1 MQTTSISGDLNRIFL
16 RRACRL
22 YLPNLNNAHEA
33 PANMHA
39 SLVANLE
46 YFGYL
51 LSEDLFKQL
60 TQLPLDALQE
70 LNEACCDALR
80 ARHNWAPVV
89 PPMYPNFPQQVME
102 MADAL
107 LYINA
112 LVHYFTDGKFIP
124 PAIKKPRAAL
134 AEYTNYQKIEL
145 GSLSQ
150 FEELFRP
157 LLDSPVSLD
166 QQAQSDLIWFLRIYL
181 PQNGRNPIDFIEK
194 PINNREIKAV
204 VLKAIYLYSKDNPEY
219 WTQVSDYIVSQ
230 LSTAIDVLRFTAA
243 LSDADISLANRT
255 KYKTFDRKTR
265 HLLLRALE
273 LTPHL
278 AEDLSRYPKRFVR
291 LAEKLHPGEFKD
303 RYPQFFD
310 AITKVRNN
318 KPLERF
324 SSLLESYL
332 ASDIGQALSLLKT
345 RPGEL
350 SRRLDLLLRRSPDQP
365 KSGSDADTDPNTDT
379 GKAEW
384 QQQVLS
390 VYDTVIGEVPTP
402 SLLQMAEHFKHR
414 HKKRACRVF
423 MPKGPISKAFCLKD
437 KLPLFSETLCHN
449 VVQLI
454 EDELK
459 QRFAKLPPLGKCYVS
474 SDLKRFNQPFALRS
488 ASKALYTA
496 ARGSRFD
503 LSTKDTLRLFV
514 FWRNGLYRTDL
525 DLSAIFFQDDLSHY
539 ATIAYYDLKHEFGC
553 HSGDIV
559 DAPQGASEFVD
570 FSIKKCLA
578 KKIRYVVM
586 SVCSYTRQSY
596 CELPECFAGWMARE
610 KPQSGEIYEPRT
622 IENKLDLS
630 ADSKIAVPVIFDLVE
645 RQAIWCDL
653 SLKAVSL
660 NRLAPQQVGEA
671 PLPTSLPTSLPT
683 AGPTPFQ
690 RIRNALIGLAGNN
703 PINNQVG
710 FSMMLNA
717 MVNLK
722 KANLYDLFRLHAEA
736 RGELVSDKAMAD
748 RVFAY
753 EENPRFILD
762 LAAIAAEFM

>member
-22 YLPNLNNAHEA
+22 YLPGARDAHEA
-33 PANMHA
+33 PANLLA
-39 SLVANLE
+39 SLIANLE

-70 LNEACCDALR
+70 LNESCCDALR

-102 MADAL
+102 MSDAL

-112 LVHYFTDGKFIP
+112 LSHYFTDGKFIP

-134 AEYTNYQKIEL
+134 AENTTYQKIEL
-145 GSLSQ
+145 GSLPQ
-150 FEELFRP
+150 FEALFRP
-157 LLDSPVSLD
+157 LVHSSVSLD

-181 PQNGRNPIDFIEK
+181 PHGGRNPIDFIDK

-204 VLKAIYLYSKDNPEY
+204 VLKAIYLYGKDKPEN

-350 SRRLDLLLRRSPDQP
+350 SRRLDLLLRRLPDH
-365 KSGSDADTDPNTDT
+365 SNLDTDTD
-379 GKAEW
+379 KSDW
-384 QQQVLS
+384 QKQVLS
-390 VYDTVIGEVPTP
+390 VYSTVIGEVPTP
-402 SLLQMAEHFKHR
+402 SLLQLAEHFKHR
-414 HKKRACRVF
+414 HTKRVCRVF
-423 MPKGPISKAFCLKD
+423 MPKGPTSKAFCLDD
-437 KLPLFSETLCHN
+437 KLPLFSESLCQK
-449 VVQLI
+449 VVQHI

-459 QRFAKLPPLGKCYVS
+459 QRFAKLSPLGKCYIS
-474 SDLKRFNQPFALRS
+474 PDLKSFNQPFALRS

-496 ARGSRFD
+496 ARGSRFE
-503 LSTKDTLRLFV
+503 LSAKDTLRLFV
-514 FWRNGLYRTDL
+514 FWRNGQYRTDL

-578 KKIRYVVM
+578 KHIRYVVM

-596 CELPECFAGWMARE
+596 CELPECFAGWMSRE

-622 IENKLDLS
+622 LENKLDLS

-653 SLKAVSL
+653 SLRAVSL
-660 NRLAPQQVGEA
+660 HRLVPQQVGEA
-671 PLPTSLPTSLPT
+671 PLPTPL
-683 AGPTPFQ
+683 Q
-690 RIRNALIGLAGNN
+690 RIRNALIGLGGNN

-710 FSMMLNA
+710 FSMMLKA